1 MGYEP
6 TEKDMNSYI
15 EAYLDHMVGY
25 RGLSDATVKT
35 YVQDLETFMNFLEM
49 TEVGDLR
56 NVDRRTVRGF
66 LVFLADKN
74 YQRSSISRKLSVLRG
89 FYRWLVTEGVLSV
102 DPVPR
107 RSTMKKEV
115 KLPRFLTNEEVV
127 RLIDSPKSGTYSET
141 LRNRDVSLL
150 ELIYASGLRVSEVHG
165 LDIGDVDFHS
175 KTVKVIGKGDKERL
189 TLLGAPAKSTLQRYI
204 NVDRPKIK
212 NFDKSDSLFLSKQGS
227 RLSIRSI
234 QNLVKKYAR
243 LAGLGNEVHTH
254 TLRHSF
260 ATHLINGGADLRVV
274 QDLLGHSSP
283 STTQIYTHV
292 TGVEARKSYLDA
304 HPLAKELEEKL

>member
-15 EAYLDHMVGY
+15 EAYLQHMVGY
-25 RGLSDATVKT
+25 RGLSDATIKT
-35 YVQDLETFMNFLEM
+35 YLQDLKTFKNFLELM
-49 TEVGDLR
+49 EISDLR
-56 NVDRRTVRGF
+56 DVDRRTVRGF
-66 LVFLADKN
+66 LVFLADKI

-89 FYRWLVTEGVLSV
+89 FYRWLVTENVLSV

-115 KLPRFLTNEEVV
+115 KLPRFLTDDEVV
-127 RLIDSPKSGTYSET
+127 RLIDSPKLGTYSET

-150 ELIYASGLRVSEVHG
+150 ELVYASGLRVSEVHG
-165 LDIGDVDFHS
+165 LNVGDVDFHS
-175 KTVKVIGKGDKERL
+175 KTVRVIGKGDKERL
-189 TLLGAPAKSTLQRYI
+189 TLLGFPAKTTLQRYI
-204 NVDRPKIK
+204 NVDRPQVKD
-212 NFDKSDSLFLSKQGS
+212 FGKSDSLFLSKQGS

-234 QNLVKKYAR
+234 QNLVKKYSR

-292 TGVEARKSYLDA
+292 TGVEARKSYLNA
-304 HPLAKELEEKL
+304 HPMAKELEEKI

>member
-15 EAYLDHMVGY
+15 EAYLQHMVGY
-25 RGLSDATVKT
+25 RGLSDATIKT
-35 YVQDLETFMNFLEM
+35 YLQDLKTFKNFLEL
-49 TEVGDLR
+49 TEIGDLR
-56 NVDRRTVRGF
+56 DVDRRTVRGF
-66 LVFLADKN
+66 LVFLADKI

-89 FYRWLVTEGVLSV
+89 LYRWLVTEDVLSV

-115 KLPRFLTNEEVV
+115 KLPRFLTDDEVV
-127 RLIDSPKSGTYSET
+127 RLIDSPKLGTYSET

-150 ELIYASGLRVSEVHG
+150 ELVYASGLRVSEVHG
-165 LDIGDVDFHS
+165 LNVGDVDFHS
-175 KTVKVIGKGDKERL
+175 KTVRVIGKGDKERL
-189 TLLGAPAKSTLQRYI
+189 TLLGFPAKTTLQRYI
-204 NVDRPKIK
+204 NVDRPQVKD
-212 NFDKSDSLFLSKQGS
+212 FGKSDSLFLSKQGS

-234 QNLVKKYAR
+234 QNLVKKYSR

-292 TGVEARKSYLDA
+292 TGVEARKSYLNA
-304 HPLAKELEEKL
+304 HPMAKELEEKI

>member
-6 TEKDMNSYI
+6 TDKDMNSYI
-15 EAYLDHMVGY
+15 EAYLEHIVGY

-35 YVQDLETFMNFLEM
+35 YLQDLQTFVKFLDMMEA
-49 TEVGDLR
+49 GDLR

-66 LVFLADKN
+66 LVFLVDKN
-74 YQRSSISRKLSVLRG
+74 YQRSSISRKLSVVRG

-115 KLPRFLTNEEVV
+115 KLPRFLTNDEVV
-127 RLIDSPKSGTYSET
+127 RLIDSPKSGIYSET
-141 LRNRDVSLL
+141 LRNRDVALL
-150 ELIYASGLRVSEVHG
+150 ELLYASGLRVSEAHG
-165 LDIGDVDFHS
+165 LNIGDVDFHS

-189 TLLGAPAKSTLQRYI
+189 TLFGLAAKSSLHRYI
-204 NVDRPKIK
+204 IVDRPKIK
-212 NFDKSDSLFLSKQGS
+212 DFDKSDSLFLSKQGS

-260 ATHLINGGADLRVV
+260 ATHLINGGADLRIV

-304 HPLAKELEEKL
+304 HPMAKELEEKI

>member
-15 EAYLDHMVGY
+15 EAYLQHMVGY

-35 YVQDLETFMNFLEM
+35 YLQDLKTFKNFLEL
-49 TEVGDLR
+49 TEIGDLR
-56 NVDRRTVRGF
+56 DVDRRTVRGF

-89 FYRWLVTEGVLSV
+89 LYRWLVREDVLSV

-115 KLPRFLTNEEVV
+115 KLPRFLTDDEVV
-127 RLIDSPKSGTYSET
+127 RLIDSPKLGTYSET

-150 ELIYASGLRVSEVHG
+150 ELVYASGLRVSEVHG
-165 LDIGDVDFHS
+165 LNIGDVDFHS
-175 KTVKVIGKGDKERL
+175 KTVRVIGKGDKERL
-189 TLLGAPAKSTLQRYI
+189 TLLGFPAKSTLQRYI
-204 NVDRPKIK
+204 NVDRPKVR
-212 NFDKSDSLFLSKQGS
+212 NFGKSDSLFLSKQGS

-234 QNLVKKYAR
+234 QNLVKKYSR

-292 TGVEARKSYLDA
+292 TGVEARKSYMNA
-304 HPLAKELEEKL
+304 HPMAKELEEKI

>member
-15 EAYLDHMVGY
+15 EAYLQHMVGY

-35 YVQDLETFMNFLEM
+35 YLQDLKTFKNFLEL
-49 TEVGDLR
+49 TGIGDLR
-56 NVDRRTVRGF
+56 DVDRRTVRGF
-66 LVFLADKN
+66 LVYLADKN

-89 FYRWLVTEGVLSV
+89 FYRWLVTEDVLAV

-115 KLPRFLTNEEVV
+115 KLPRFLTNDEVV

-150 ELIYASGLRVSEVHG
+150 ELVYASGLRVSEVHG
-165 LDIGDVDFHS
+165 LNIGDVDFHS
-175 KTVKVIGKGDKERL
+175 KTVRVIGKGDKERL
-189 TLLGAPAKSTLQRYI
+189 TLLGFPAKSTLQRYI
-204 NVDRPKIK
+204 NLDRPKVK
-212 NFDKSDSLFLSKQGS
+212 GFDKSDSLFLSKQGS

-234 QNLVKKYAR
+234 QNLVKKYSR

-292 TGVEARKSYLDA
+292 TGVEARKSYLNA
-304 HPLAKELEEKL
+304 HPMAKELEEKI

>member
-15 EAYLDHMVGY
+15 EAYLQHMVGY
-25 RGLSDATVKT
+25 RGLSDATIKT
-35 YVQDLETFMNFLEM
+35 YLQDLKTFKNFLELM
-49 TEVGDLR
+49 EISDLR
-56 NVDRRTVRGF
+56 DVDRRTVRGF
-66 LVFLADKN
+66 LVFLADKT

-89 FYRWLVTEGVLSV
+89 FYRWLVTEDVLSV

-115 KLPRFLTNEEVV
+115 KLPRFLTDDEVV
-127 RLIDSPKSGTYSET
+127 RLIDSPKLGTYSET

-150 ELIYASGLRVSEVHG
+150 ELVYASGLRVSEVHG
-165 LDIGDVDFHS
+165 LNVGDVDFHS
-175 KTVKVIGKGDKERL
+175 KTVRVIGKGDKERL
-189 TLLGAPAKSTLQRYI
+189 TLLGFPAKTTLQRYI
-204 NVDRPKIK
+204 NVDRPQVKD
-212 NFDKSDSLFLSKQGS
+212 FGKSDSLFLSKQGS

-234 QNLVKKYAR
+234 QNLVKKYSR
-243 LAGLGNEVHTH
+243 LAGLGNGVHTH

-292 TGVEARKSYLDA
+292 TGVEARKSYLNA
-304 HPLAKELEEKL
+304 HPMAKELEEKI

>member
-15 EAYLDHMVGY
+15 EAYLQHMVGY

-35 YVQDLETFMNFLEM
+35 YLQDLKTFKNFLEL
-49 TEVGDLR
+49 TEIGDLR
-56 NVDRRTVRGF
+56 DVDRRTVRGF
-66 LVFLADKN
+66 LVFLADKI

-89 FYRWLVTEGVLSV
+89 FYRWLVTEDVLSV

-115 KLPRFLTNEEVV
+115 KLPRFLTDDEVV
-127 RLIDSPKSGTYSET
+127 RLIDSPKLGTYSET

-150 ELIYASGLRVSEVHG
+150 ELVYASGLRVSEVHG
-165 LDIGDVDFHS
+165 LNIGDVDFHS
-175 KTVKVIGKGDKERL
+175 KTVRVIGKGDKERL
-189 TLLGAPAKSTLQRYI
+189 TLLGFPAKSTLQRYI
-204 NVDRPKIK
+204 NVDRPKVK
-212 NFDKSDSLFLSKQGS
+212 NFGKSDSLFLSKQGS

-234 QNLVKKYAR
+234 QNLVKKYSR

-292 TGVEARKSYLDA
+292 TGVEARKSYMNA
-304 HPLAKELEEKL
+304 HPMAKELEEKI

>member
-15 EAYLDHMVGY
+15 EAYLQHMVGY

-35 YVQDLETFMNFLEM
+35 YLQDLKTFKNFLEL
-49 TEVGDLR
+49 TEIGDLR
-56 NVDRRTVRGF
+56 DVDRRTVRGF

-89 FYRWLVTEGVLSV
+89 LYRWLVREDVLLV

-115 KLPRFLTNEEVV
+115 KLPRFLTDDEVV
-127 RLIDSPKSGTYSET
+127 RLIDSPKLGTYSET

-150 ELIYASGLRVSEVHG
+150 ELVYASGLRVSEVHG
-165 LDIGDVDFHS
+165 LNIGDVDFHS
-175 KTVKVIGKGDKERL
+175 KTVRVIGKGDKERL
-189 TLLGAPAKSTLQRYI
+189 TLLGFPAKSTLQRYI
-204 NVDRPKIK
+204 NVDRPKVK
-212 NFDKSDSLFLSKQGS
+212 NFGKSDSLFLSKQGS

-234 QNLVKKYAR
+234 QNLVKKYSL

-292 TGVEARKSYLDA
+292 TGVEARKSYMNA
-304 HPLAKELEEKL
+304 HPMAKELEEKI

>member
-1 MGYEP
+1 
-6 TEKDMNSYI
+6 MNSYI
-15 EAYLDHMVGY
+15 EAYLQHMVGY
-25 RGLSDATVKT
+25 RGLSDATIKT
-35 YVQDLETFMNFLEM
+35 YLQDLKTFKNFLELM
-49 TEVGDLR
+49 EISDLR
-56 NVDRRTVRGF
+56 DVDRRTVRGF
-66 LVFLADKN
+66 LVFLADKI

-89 FYRWLVTEGVLSV
+89 FYRWLVTEDVLSV

-115 KLPRFLTNEEVV
+115 KLPRFLTDDEVV
-127 RLIDSPKSGTYSET
+127 RLIDSPKLGTYSET

-150 ELIYASGLRVSEVHG
+150 ELVYASGLRVSEVHG
-165 LDIGDVDFHS
+165 LNVGDVDFHS
-175 KTVKVIGKGDKERL
+175 KTVRVIGKGDKERL
-189 TLLGAPAKSTLQRYI
+189 TLLGFPAKTTLQRYI
-204 NVDRPKIK
+204 NVDRPQVKD
-212 NFDKSDSLFLSKQGS
+212 FGKSDSLFLSKQGS

-234 QNLVKKYAR
+234 QNLVKKYSR

-292 TGVEARKSYLDA
+292 TGVEARKSYLNA
-304 HPLAKELEEKL
+304 HPMAKELEEKI

>member
-15 EAYLDHMVGY
+15 EAYLQHMVGY

-35 YVQDLETFMNFLEM
+35 YLQDLKTFKNFLEL
-49 TEVGDLR
+49 TEIGDLR
-56 NVDRRTVRGF
+56 DVDRRTVRGF

-89 FYRWLVTEGVLSV
+89 LYRWLVRENVLSV

-115 KLPRFLTNEEVV
+115 KLPRFLTDDEVV
-127 RLIDSPKSGTYSET
+127 RLIDSPKLGTYSET

-150 ELIYASGLRVSEVHG
+150 ELVYASGLRVSEVHG
-165 LDIGDVDFHS
+165 LNIGDVDFHS
-175 KTVKVIGKGDKERL
+175 KTVRVIGKGDKERL
-189 TLLGAPAKSTLQRYI
+189 TLLGFPAKSTLQRYI
-204 NVDRPKIK
+204 NVDRPKVK
-212 NFDKSDSLFLSKQGS
+212 NFGKSDSLFLSKQGF

-234 QNLVKKYAR
+234 QNLVKKYSR

-292 TGVEARKSYLDA
+292 TGVEARKSYMNA
-304 HPLAKELEEKL
+304 HPMAKELEEKI

>member
-1 MGYEP
+1 MGFEP

-15 EAYLDHMVGY
+15 EAYLEHMVGY

-35 YVQDLETFMNFLEM
+35 YVQDLETFVNFLEM
-49 TEVGDLR
+49 TEVGDLK

-66 LVFLADKN
+66 LAFLADKN

-189 TLLGAPAKSTLQRYI
+189 TLLGVPAKTTLQRYI
-204 NVDRPKIK
+204 NMDRPKIK
-212 NFDKSDSLFLSKQGS
+212 NFDTSDSLFLSKQGT

-304 HPLAKELEEKL
+304 HPLAKE

>member
-15 EAYLDHMVGY
+15 EAYLQHMVGY

-35 YVQDLETFMNFLEM
+35 YLQDLKTFKNFLEL
-49 TEVGDLR
+49 TEIGDLR
-56 NVDRRTVRGF
+56 DVDRRTVRGF

-89 FYRWLVTEGVLSV
+89 LYRWLVREDVLSV

-115 KLPRFLTNEEVV
+115 KLPRFLTDDEVV
-127 RLIDSPKSGTYSET
+127 RLIDSPKLGTYSET

-150 ELIYASGLRVSEVHG
+150 ELVYASGLRVSEVHG
-165 LDIGDVDFHS
+165 LNIGDVDFHS
-175 KTVKVIGKGDKERL
+175 KTVRVIGKGDKERL
-189 TLLGAPAKSTLQRYI
+189 TLLGFPAKSTLQRYI
-204 NVDRPKIK
+204 NVDRPKVK
-212 NFDKSDSLFLSKQGS
+212 NFGKSDSLFLSKQGS

-234 QNLVKKYAR
+234 QNLVKKYSR

-292 TGVEARKSYLDA
+292 TGVEARKSYMNA
-304 HPLAKELEEKL
+304 HPMAKELEEKI

>member
-15 EAYLDHMVGY
+15 EAYLQHMVGY

-35 YVQDLETFMNFLEM
+35 YLQDLKTFKNFLEL
-49 TEVGDLR
+49 TEIGDLR
-56 NVDRRTVRGF
+56 DVDRRTVRGF

-89 FYRWLVTEGVLSV
+89 LYRWLVREDVLSV

-115 KLPRFLTNEEVV
+115 KLPRFLTDDEVV
-127 RLIDSPKSGTYSET
+127 RLIDSPKLGTYSET

-150 ELIYASGLRVSEVHG
+150 ELVYASGLRVSEVHG
-165 LDIGDVDFHS
+165 LNIGDVDFHS
-175 KTVKVIGKGDKERL
+175 KTVRVIGKGDKERL
-189 TLLGAPAKSTLQRYI
+189 TLLGFPAKSTLQRYI
-204 NVDRPKIK
+204 NVDRPKVK
-212 NFDKSDSLFLSKQGS
+212 NFGKSDSLFLSKQGS

-234 QNLVKKYAR
+234 QNLVKKYSL

-292 TGVEARKSYLDA
+292 TGVEARKSYMNA
-304 HPLAKELEEKL
+304 HPMAKELEEKI

>member
-15 EAYLDHMVGY
+15 EAYLQHMVGY

-35 YVQDLETFMNFLEM
+35 YLQDLKTFKNFLEL
-49 TEVGDLR
+49 TEIGDLR
-56 NVDRRTVRGF
+56 DVDRRTVRGF

-89 FYRWLVTEGVLSV
+89 LYRWLVRENVLSV

-115 KLPRFLTNEEVV
+115 KLPRFLTDDEVV
-127 RLIDSPKSGTYSET
+127 RLIDSPKLGTYSET

-150 ELIYASGLRVSEVHG
+150 ELVYASGLRVSEVHG
-165 LDIGDVDFHS
+165 LNIGDVDFHS
-175 KTVKVIGKGDKERL
+175 KTVRVIGKGDKERL
-189 TLLGAPAKSTLQRYI
+189 TLLGFPAKSTLQRYI
-204 NVDRPKIK
+204 NVDRPKVK
-212 NFDKSDSLFLSKQGS
+212 NFGKSDSLFLSKQGS

-234 QNLVKKYAR
+234 QNLVKKYSR

-292 TGVEARKSYLDA
+292 TGVEARKSYMNA
-304 HPLAKELEEKL
+304 HPMAKELEEKI

>member
-6 TEKDMNSYI
+6 TEKDMNFYI
-15 EAYLDHMVGY
+15 EAYLQHMVGY

-35 YVQDLETFMNFLEM
+35 YLQDLKTFKNFLEL
-49 TEVGDLR
+49 TEIGDLR
-56 NVDRRTVRGF
+56 DVDRRTVRGF

-89 FYRWLVTEGVLSV
+89 LYRWLVREDVLSV

-115 KLPRFLTNEEVV
+115 KLPRFLTDDEVV
-127 RLIDSPKSGTYSET
+127 RLIDSPKLGTYSET

-150 ELIYASGLRVSEVHG
+150 ELVYASGLRVSEVHG
-165 LDIGDVDFHS
+165 LNISDVDFHS
-175 KTVKVIGKGDKERL
+175 KTVRVIGKGDKERL
-189 TLLGAPAKSTLQRYI
+189 TLLGFPAKSTLQRYI
-204 NVDRPKIK
+204 NVDRPKVK
-212 NFDKSDSLFLSKQGS
+212 NFGKSDSLFLSKQGS

-234 QNLVKKYAR
+234 QNLVKKYSR

-292 TGVEARKSYLDA
+292 TGVEARKSYMNA
-304 HPLAKELEEKL
+304 HPMAKELEEKI

>member
-6 TEKDMNSYI
+6 TEKDMNFYI
-15 EAYLDHMVGY
+15 EAYLQHMVGY

-35 YVQDLETFMNFLEM
+35 YLQDLKTFKNFLEL
-49 TEVGDLR
+49 TEIGDLR
-56 NVDRRTVRGF
+56 DVDRRTVRGF

-89 FYRWLVTEGVLSV
+89 LYRWLVREDVLLV

-115 KLPRFLTNEEVV
+115 KLPRFLTDDEVV
-127 RLIDSPKSGTYSET
+127 RLIDSPKLGTYSET

-150 ELIYASGLRVSEVHG
+150 ELVYASGLRVSEVHG
-165 LDIGDVDFHS
+165 LNIADVDFHS
-175 KTVKVIGKGDKERL
+175 KTVRVVGKGDKERL
-189 TLLGAPAKSTLQRYI
+189 TLLGFPAKSTLQRYI
-204 NVDRPKIK
+204 NVDRPKVR
-212 NFDKSDSLFLSKQGS
+212 NFGKSDSLFLSKQGS

-234 QNLVKKYAR
+234 QNLVKKYSL

-292 TGVEARKSYLDA
+292 TGVEARKSYMNA
-304 HPLAKELEEKL
+304 HPMAKELEEKI

>member
-15 EAYLDHMVGY
+15 EAYLQHMVGY
-25 RGLSDATVKT
+25 RGLSDATIKT
-35 YVQDLETFMNFLEM
+35 YLQDLKTFKNFLELM
-49 TEVGDLR
+49 EISDLR
-56 NVDRRTVRGF
+56 DVDRRTVRGF
-66 LVFLADKN
+66 LVFLADKI

-89 FYRWLVTEGVLSV
+89 FYRWLVTEDVLSV

-115 KLPRFLTNEEVV
+115 KLPRFLTDDEVV
-127 RLIDSPKSGTYSET
+127 RLIDSPKLGTYSET

-150 ELIYASGLRVSEVHG
+150 ELVYASGLRVSEVHG
-165 LDIGDVDFHS
+165 LNVGDVDFHS
-175 KTVKVIGKGDKERL
+175 KTVRVIGKGDKERL
-189 TLLGAPAKSTLQRYI
+189 TLLGFPAKTTLQRYI
-204 NVDRPKIK
+204 NVDRPQVKD
-212 NFDKSDSLFLSKQGS
+212 FGKSDSLFLSKQGS

-234 QNLVKKYAR
+234 QNLVKKYSR

-292 TGVEARKSYLDA
+292 TGVEARKSYLNA
-304 HPLAKELEEKL
+304 HPMAKELEEKI

>member
-15 EAYLDHMVGY
+15 EAYLQHMVGY

-35 YVQDLETFMNFLEM
+35 YLQDLKTFKNFLEL
-49 TEVGDLR
+49 TEIGDLR
-56 NVDRRTVRGF
+56 DVDRRTVRGF

-89 FYRWLVTEGVLSV
+89 LYRWLVREDVLSV

-115 KLPRFLTNEEVV
+115 KLPRFLTDDEVV
-127 RLIDSPKSGTYSET
+127 RLIDSPKLGTYSET

-150 ELIYASGLRVSEVHG
+150 ELVYASGLRVSEVHG
-165 LDIGDVDFHS
+165 LNIADVDFHS
-175 KTVKVIGKGDKERL
+175 KTVRVVGKGDKERL
-189 TLLGAPAKSTLQRYI
+189 TLLGFPAKSTLQRYI
-204 NVDRPKIK
+204 NVDRPKVK
-212 NFDKSDSLFLSKQGS
+212 NFGKSDSLFLSKQGS

-234 QNLVKKYAR
+234 QNLVKKYSR

-292 TGVEARKSYLDA
+292 TGVEARKSYMNA
-304 HPLAKELEEKL
+304 HPMAKELEEKI

>member
-1 MGYEP
+1 
-6 TEKDMNSYI
+6 MNSYI
-15 EAYLDHMVGY
+15 EAYLQHMVGY
-25 RGLSDATVKT
+25 RGLSDATIKT
-35 YVQDLETFMNFLEM
+35 YLQDLKTFKNFLELM
-49 TEVGDLR
+49 EISDLR
-56 NVDRRTVRGF
+56 DVDRRTVRGF
-66 LVFLADKN
+66 LVFLADKT

-89 FYRWLVTEGVLSV
+89 FYRWLVTEDVLSV

-115 KLPRFLTNEEVV
+115 KLPRFLTDDEVV
-127 RLIDSPKSGTYSET
+127 RLIDSPKLGTYSET

-150 ELIYASGLRVSEVHG
+150 ELVYASGLRVSEVHG
-165 LDIGDVDFHS
+165 LNVGDVDFHS
-175 KTVKVIGKGDKERL
+175 KTVRVIGKGDKERL
-189 TLLGAPAKSTLQRYI
+189 TLLGFPAKTTLQRYI
-204 NVDRPKIK
+204 NVDRPQVKD
-212 NFDKSDSLFLSKQGS
+212 FGKSDSLFLSKQGS

-234 QNLVKKYAR
+234 QNLVKKYSR

-292 TGVEARKSYLDA
+292 TGVEARKSYLNA
-304 HPLAKELEEKL
+304 HPMAKELEEKI